1 MTRSIIDTNVPIVA
15 NGRDDG
21 ERQVRLSC
29 REASIEFLLTVME
42 RGFVLLDAS
51 GEIQDEYR
59 RYLNPSGQPGTGD
72 RFYQLIIQRYDRTE
86 RIEIS
91 KRADGEFTDLADEII
106 NSGFHRKDRMF
117 AALSCKEGVPVTNAI
132 DSDWANDK
140 DLLVRNGV
148 TIQFL
153 CGCDPAMWRE

>member
-1 MTRSIIDTNVPIVA
+1 MTRYIIDTNVPIVA

-21 ERQVRLSC
+21 ERPVRLAC
-29 REASIEFLLTVME
+29 REASIEFLLKVVA
-42 RGFVLLDAS
+42 RGCVLLDAL

-59 RYLNPSGQPGTGD
+59 PYLNPSGQPGTGD

-106 NSGFHRKDRMF
+106 DSAFDRSDRKF
-117 AALSCKEGVPVTNAI
+117 AALSCKVGAPVTNAT
-132 DSDWANDK
+132 DSPPG
-140 DLLVRNGV
+140 L
-148 TIQFL
+148 
-153 CGCDPAMWRE
+153 P